1 MLRECVV
8 VGEDQ
13 GLYGYECRCDG
24 SFRGARAWSV
34 FGRGWDL
41 EIVWAKESY
50 QIRGSLEGDI
60 CNIKRGRLSRLVFA
74 GLQALSA
81 WDAFGTESLPARKG

>member
-1 MLRECVV
+1 VERFWAWLGFGDR
-8 VGEDQ
+8 VG
-13 GLYGYECRCDG
+13 
-24 SFRGARAWSV
+24 
-34 FGRGWDL
+34 
-41 EIVWAKESY
+41 KESY

-81 WDAFGTESLPARKG
+81 WDAFGTESLLARKG